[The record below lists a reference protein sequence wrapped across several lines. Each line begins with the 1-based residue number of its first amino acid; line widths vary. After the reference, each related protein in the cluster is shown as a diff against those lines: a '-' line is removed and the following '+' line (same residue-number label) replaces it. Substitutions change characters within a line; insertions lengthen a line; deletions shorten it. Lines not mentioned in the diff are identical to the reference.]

1 MSTTSETRRP
11 TPTNHPFDGDGAHR
25 SGQGAGA
32 PPPPPPHTIQ
42 RLPALLV
49 NQIAAGEIIE
59 RPASVVKE
67 LVENA
72 IDAGATHIRVT
83 IEHGG
88 RELIEV
94 VDDGRGMSE
103 HDLPM
108 ALAPHATSKIR
119 EAEDL
124 DSIATLGFRGEA
136 MASIL
141 SVSRMTVA
149 SRTNESEQA
158 SIIAGEGEIIHPVEP
173 FGAPV
178 GTTVT
183 VRNLFFNT
191 PARRK
196 FLRTDLTEYNHVN
209 ARMIQSVLSN
219 PMIGFTFINNEKTI
233 LDLPAN
239 QKPTD
244 RVLDVLGRELSPEL
258 LEVNANERGPQRTMS
273 LWGMIGTPALAR
285 GSNKFQHVFL
295 NGRPIRDRTVLH
307 AVKEAYR
314 GLIDPTRFP
323 MVVLYLEMD
332 PALVDV
338 NVHPAKAEVR
348 FRDSQAVHGLLYATI
363 RERLLNADIT
373 PALNLGSAG
382 PRNVNDPNQ
391 HRMFCVSNTLTN
403 WNVSAGSSYSP
414 TTTSR
419 SDSVNASVQVDQGR
433 LVNFLKNRDP
443 HRSLPESG
451 FSLQEA
457 RSAMNRSENTES
469 DQSEKSPGQSEP
481 PAEIDAE
488 SKRVFQVHD
497 SYLVVED
504 DEGIS
509 IVDQHALHE
518 RVMFEALK
526 ARILEGPLESQRLL
540 IPAVVNLTGSQ
551 MELLEK
557 MRELF
562 SRLGIEA
569 EPFGPKTL
577 GIHAFPTF
585 LFSRGVDPVEFV
597 MRLFDRAGS
606 GGLPPGDEEA
616 LHEVLDMMACKAAI
630 KAGDRMSAEELRNLL
645 ELSEQ
650 IERAGRCPH
659 GRPTTIHLSIEE
671 LEKQFGRR

>member
-1 MSTTSETRRP
+1 
-11 TPTNHPFDGDGAHR
+11 
-25 SGQGAGA
+25 
-32 PPPPPPHTIQ
+32 
-42 RLPALLV
+42 
-49 NQIAAGEIIE
+49 
-59 RPASVVKE
+59 
-67 LVENA
+67 
-72 IDAGATHIRVT
+72 
-83 IEHGG
+83 
-88 RELIEV
+88 
-94 VDDGRGMSE
+94 
-103 HDLPM
+103 
-108 ALAPHATSKIR
+108 
-119 EAEDL
+119 
-124 DSIATLGFRGEA
+124 
-136 MASIL
+136 
-141 SVSRMTVA
+141 
-149 SRTNESEQA
+149 
-158 SIIAGEGEIIHPVEP
+158 
-173 FGAPV
+173 
-178 GTTVT
+178 
-183 VRNLFFNT
+183 
-191 PARRK
+191 
-196 FLRTDLTEYNHVN
+196 
-209 ARMIQSVLSN
+209 MIQSVLSN

-659 GRPTTIHLSIEE
+659 GRHTTIHLSIEE